1 MKTNE
6 NQWKPM
12 KTNEYQWKPM
22 KTNEYQW
29 PYLRSYEESPKPET
43 AVIVSLSQQLGLDP
57 YIVRVWFTNRWQFS
71 LNTEVARKSSKR
83 RWHQETEGQA
93 SCQRRFGIRR
103 CSISQSLHR
112 RCSTWSTSFFFFYI
126 NWWSTSSSNHTGQG
140 DLLRDM
146 IKGWV
151 RIHWRIGLRCC
162 FLTPKHEYKYPV
174 LNLPNWKICLKPNCC
189 RRVEAVEANSS
200 SSLREENLWW
210 KDATKQKVR
219 PC

>member
-1 MKTNE
+1 MKEQKKYKVPSDRTVKVKNGLVCFCFAWHILLLQSMLYCFRCFFDSLLKMSLRSYKESPIKTNKY
-6 NQWKPM
+6 QWKPM
-12 KTNEYQWKPM
+12 KTNENQWKPM

-71 LNTEVARKSSKR
+71 LNTQVARKSSKR
-83 RWHQETEGQA
+83 PLHQETEGQA
-93 SCQRRFGIRR
+93 RCQRRFGIRR

-140 DLLRDM
+140 D
-146 IKGWV
+146 
-151 RIHWRIGLRCC
+151 
-162 FLTPKHEYKYPV
+162 
-174 LNLPNWKICLKPNCC
+174 
-189 RRVEAVEANSS
+189 
-200 SSLREENLWW
+200 
-210 KDATKQKVR
+210 
-219 PC
+219 